1 MSTGVAIVGAAEADS
16 IGVVPDKSAVQLHA
30 EAAANALDHANLR
43 LTDVDALF
51 TCGLDF
57 MPSLMVS
64 EYLGLRP
71 RYSSSDSIGGS
82 SFVAHVH
89 EAVRAIQS
97 GACEVALVT
106 HGETRR
112 SNRRRGIQTRPSH
125 LDPWLP
131 DWQWERPYGVDSP
144 PSAYALAA
152 TRHMHEYGT
161 TTEHFAELA
170 VATRAWACLNP
181 RAYHQKSLTVAE
193 VLSAPYLVY
202 PFRATDICLVTD
214 AGGAVILTSVERAR
228 TLGVPVVEVLGSAVT
243 HTHYGISQMPDLTT
257 SPAATSGPKAY
268 AEAGIGPDDVDVAEL
283 YDSFTYTA
291 LVQLEDL
298 GFCAKGEAGDFV
310 SGQRTGPGGE
320 FPLNTSGGGLSYTHP
335 GMFGMFLLIEA
346 VRQLRG
352 ECQDRQVDGA
362 EVALVNG
369 MGGYLSSSA
378 TAILGRAS

>member
-1 MSTGVAIVGAAEADS
+1 MTTGAAIVGAAEADE
-16 IGVVPDKSAVQLHA
+16 IGVVPHKTALQLHA
-30 EAAANALDHANLR
+30 EAAANALAHANLGLR
-43 LTDVDALF
+43 DVDALF

-57 MPSLMVS
+57 MPSLMVA

-71 RYSSSDSIGGS
+71 RWSSSQSIGGS

-89 EAVRAIQS
+89 EAVLAIAA
-97 GACEVALVT
+97 GRCEVALVT

-112 SNRRRGIQTRPSH
+112 SNRKRGVQLRPH
-125 LDPWLP
+125 HFDPWLP

-152 TRHMHEYGT
+152 TAHMHAYGT
-161 TTEHFAELA
+161 TTRDFAELA
-170 VATRAWACLNP
+170 VATRAWACRNP
-181 RAYHQKSLTVAE
+181 RAYHRQPLTVEE
-193 VLSAPYLVY
+193 VLALPYFVY

-214 AGGAVILTSVERAR
+214 AGGAVVVTSTERAR
-228 TLGVPVVEVLGSAVT
+228 TLGVPVVEVLGSAVA
-243 HTHYGISQMPDLTT
+243 HTHYGISQMPDLTV
-257 SPAATSGPKAY
+257 SPAALSGPDAF
-268 AEAGIGPDDVDVAEL
+268 AQSGLTPADIDVAEV

-298 GFCAKGEAGDFV
+298 GFCAKGEAGAFV
-310 SGQRTGPGGE
+310 AGQRTAPGGE

-352 ECQDRQVDGA
+352 EAADRQVEGA
-362 EVALVNG
+362 QTALVNG

-378 TAILGRAS
+378 TAILGRS

>member
-1 MSTGVAIVGAAEADS
+1 VSTGVAIVGVGEADE
-16 IGVVPDKSAVQLHA
+16 IGVVPGKSAVQLHA
-30 EAAANALDHANLR
+30 EAAANALAHAHLG
-43 LTDVDALF
+43 LADVDALF

-89 EAVRAIQS
+89 EAVQAIGS
-97 GACEVALVT
+97 GACDVALIT

-112 SNRRRGIQTRPSH
+112 SNRRRGVQTRPAH
-125 LDPWLP
+125 FDPWLP
-131 DWQWERPYGVDSP
+131 DWQWERPYGVEAP
-144 PSAYALAA
+144 PAAYALAA
-152 TRHMHEYGT
+152 TRHMHQYGT
-161 TTEHFAELA
+161 TTEHFAEIA
-170 VATRAWACLNP
+170 VATRSWASLNP
-181 RAYHQKSLTVAE
+181 RAYSQKPLTIDE
-193 VLSAPYLVY
+193 VLAAPYLVY
-202 PFRATDICLVTD
+202 PFRPTDCCLVTD
-214 AGGAVILTSVERAR
+214 AGGAVLLTSVDRAR
-228 TLGVPVVEVLGSAVT
+228 TLGVPMVEVLGSAVA

-257 SPAATSGPKAY
+257 TPAAISGA
-268 AEAGIGPDDVDVAEL
+268 AAFRQAGLTPADIDVAEL

-298 GFCAKGEAGDFV
+298 GFCAKGEGGGFV
-310 SGQRTGPGGE
+310 SGQRTAVGGD

-335 GMFGMFLLIEA
+335 GMFGIFLLIEA

-352 ECQDRQVDGA
+352 DCGPRQVEDA

-378 TAILGRAS
+378 TAILGRA